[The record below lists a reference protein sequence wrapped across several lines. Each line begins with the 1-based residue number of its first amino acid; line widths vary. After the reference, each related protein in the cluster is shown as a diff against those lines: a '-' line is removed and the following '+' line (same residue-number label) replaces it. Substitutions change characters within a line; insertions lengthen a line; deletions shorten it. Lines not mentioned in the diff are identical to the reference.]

1 MKTPAKKRTAAELAA
16 AALWCALTLG
26 TDRLF
31 FRYDWR
37 TPAFFVYKA
46 LFLVLAFG
54 LVHGAVTLVQK
65 LRAGDKFARRW
76 VAWTLPYLAVN
87 LVILLIVWPGIW
99 GNDDLAVLYLAR
111 TLQPNS
117 WQHFLTSG
125 AFILSLMFVPMPGG
139 VVLVQNLLISGIVGC
154 FAATAQDLAEKRLTR
169 PVRPAWFA
177 LVYLPF
183 LLPPVLMHTQQP
195 FRTTWSTWTELFLVF
210 MLVAIY
216 LRGTKLNKKELA
228 AIVILGTLAASW
240 RSECV
245 YYLAA
250 IPVLLALLCACAAPE
265 AALPEPPAAQV
276 QSPEEPPAPV
286 EPPVEPI
293 IEEEPEPVLLLSEPV
308 WLLGRLTE
316 LYQAD
321 ETQWAALADVLE
333 AAKTLNAD
341 AQLEGLETV
350 QFQGREYIPL
360 AEAAQRLGLEWGEA
374 PDGLRYLARRQTVG
388 QIPEGWNVPVLM
400 YHAVGDE
407 IWGYSDLFVSEAG
420 MEEQLQYLQENGYE
434 PIWFSDL
441 AHIEDY
447 EKPVILTFDDGYDD
461 NYTVLYPLLE
471 KYQTKATIFVIGNA
485 MGSQHKMTQ
494 EQVYELAASGLV
506 SIQSHTYTHGN
517 LSAMDE
523 PALRQEMEL
532 SNAALAAATG
542 QIPYVLCYPEGKYSH
557 LTMDVAK
564 DYYTFALRMD
574 GWTYQTGMDPY
585 QVPRSFVSRRITL
598 PDYLWFLAPSGKA
611 S

>member
-16 AALWCALTLG
+16 AVLWCALTLG

-250 IPVLLALLCACAAPE
+250 IPVLLALLCARRLLRPQAAAP
-265 AALPEPPAAQV
+265 AGGGRGDGAGAGGVFRLLPLQQRADGRGVAV
-276 QSPEEPPAPV
+276 Q
-286 EPPVEPI
+286 
-293 IEEEPEPVLLLSEPV
+293 
-308 WLLGRLTE
+308 
-316 LYQAD
+316 
-321 ETQWAALADVLE
+321 
-333 AAKTLNAD
+333 
-341 AQLEGLETV
+341 
-350 QFQGREYIPL
+350 
-360 AEAAQRLGLEWGEA
+360 
-374 PDGLRYLARRQTVG
+374 
-388 QIPEGWNVPVLM
+388 
-400 YHAVGDE
+400 
-407 IWGYSDLFVSEAG
+407 
-420 MEEQLQYLQENGYE
+420 
-434 PIWFSDL
+434 
-441 AHIEDY
+441 
-447 EKPVILTFDDGYDD
+447 DDR
-461 NYTVLYPLLE
+461 TVLSDGG
-471 KYQTKATIFVIGNA
+471 AG
-485 MGSQHKMTQ
+485 
-494 EQVYELAASGLV
+494 
-506 SIQSHTYTHGN
+506 
-517 LSAMDE
+517 
-523 PALRQEMEL
+523 
-532 SNAALAAATG
+532 TG
-542 QIPYVLCYPEGKYSH
+542 
-557 LTMDVAK
+557 
-564 DYYTFALRMD
+564 RR
-574 GWTYQTGMDPY
+574 
-585 QVPRSFVSRRITL
+585 PRGGRRG
-598 PDYLWFLAPSGKA
+598 AGRH
-611 S
+611 